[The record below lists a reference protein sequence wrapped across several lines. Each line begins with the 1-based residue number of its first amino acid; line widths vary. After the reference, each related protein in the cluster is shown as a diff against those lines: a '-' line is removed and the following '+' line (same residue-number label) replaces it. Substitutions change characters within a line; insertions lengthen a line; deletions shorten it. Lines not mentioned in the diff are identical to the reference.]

1 MSPAIYQ
8 HEAIRDSFVNNYLK
22 KGLIASFFVCLSVIL
37 LTVLALYSFL
47 NTVQDFPV
55 SAVIRFV
62 LSIMVLSAI
71 FFFVQRERS
80 RRKKI
85 LKSISIM
92 KYQVKLCYVDRI
104 ENKPQKEY
112 LKDCISMILYEQL
125 RNALGYL
132 FIFLSARIAMRN
144 QIFRVYVREYET
156 NKIVDKPILLPRYYI
171 EQFFSLYPP
180 LLLIESE
187 SGIGIAFISKE
198 EIQEDTEELQQQYDS

>member
-37 LTVLALYSFL
+37 LAALALYSFL
-47 NTVQDFPV
+47 NKIQNPPL
-55 SAVIRFV
+55 SAVIGFV
-62 LSIMVLSAI
+62 LSVMVLSTI
-71 FFFVQRERS
+71 FFFVQRER
-80 RRKKI
+80 RKRKKF
-85 LKSISIM
+85 LKSISKM
-92 KYQVKLCYVDRI
+92 KYQIKLCYVDRI

-171 EQFFSLYPP
+171 EQFFSLCPP

-187 SGIGIAFISKE
+187 SGIGIAFVTNS
-198 EIQEDTEELQQQYDS
+198 EELEDVNNK

>member
-1 MSPAIYQ
+1 MSWKRFLKR
-8 HEAIRDSFVNNYLK
+8 HSF
-22 KGLIASFFVCLSVIL
+22 
-37 LTVLALYSFL
+37 T
-47 NTVQDFPV
+47 
-55 SAVIRFV
+55 
-62 LSIMVLSAI
+62 
-71 FFFVQRERS
+71 
-80 RRKKI
+80 
-85 LKSISIM
+85 IS
-92 KYQVKLCYVDRI
+92 
-104 ENKPQKEY
+104 N
-112 LKDCISMILYEQL
+112 ILYEQL

-198 EIQEDTEELQQQYDS
+198 EIQEDTEELQQQYDSWFSPLPPPWVSHLSIGYTNSIWNLLYSGRISCSRYSERSPNEAYATPLLYLRCCSFQHYLCTENKHSSIKYPCHILYKSIMFPAYLQL